1 VDAEMTRA
9 SILALCAATAL
20 GGCAGWQR
28 NAVADQENLLAA
40 AGFTVLPATTQ
51 DRQTMLAQLPPNRL
65 YQRIEGEHVSYL
77 YPDLVLCRC
86 LYVGSQE
93 AFGRYQQ
100 FIVQRQIA
108 GAQLQA
114 AQLQSDFLWDWRP
127 WGGYRGLYY

>member
-1 VDAEMTRA
+1 MIRI
-9 SILALCAATAL
+9 SIVALFCAMALSGCAAY
-20 GGCAGWQR
+20 QR
-28 NAVADQENLLAA
+28 DAVGDQENLLSA

-51 DRQTMLAQLPPNRL
+51 DRQTMLAELPPNRL
-65 YQRIEGEHVSYL
+65 SQRIEGEHVSYL

-86 LYVGSQE
+86 LYVGSQA

-100 FIVQRQIA
+100 IMVQRQIA

-114 AQLQSDFLWDWRP
+114 ARLNTDFAWDWGV